1 MTTGMLWI
9 SPQRGSML
17 ARIHKNRLLPIVSSP
32 RAIISSASFSS
43 SSLSFSVAGT
53 RPNSSVTQFAPMARL
68 PSQQGRQVHATST
81 SYVNHAAPVEANYDT
96 ANPPYIRKYLRTYGL
111 TPPRAESYEVQ
122 KTRCLAQL
130 ALKQTAI
137 DKFLYLSTLR
147 KNNVHLFYRLV
158 TDHLR
163 ELTPLIYTPV
173 VGEACQRWSEIYQQP
188 EGMYLS
194 WEDRG
199 NLAAVIANWP
209 QPNVEITCI
218 TDGSRILGLGDLGI
232 NGMGIPIGK
241 LALYTACAG
250 IRPEATLP
258 LTLDLGTSNKTL
270 REDPLYMGSRRD
282 KITPEEERE
291 FMDELMSALTERWPG
306 IVIQFED
313 FKNPFPALERY
324 RDIYTCFNDDIQ
336 GTGAVILGG
345 VINAVKRSGLPC
357 KDHRAVFFGA
367 GSAGVGVAKQIV
379 AFFMREGMTEDE
391 ARSCFYLVDTKGLVT
406 NDRGDKL
413 AEHKVYFAR
422 EDNEG
427 QQYKTLEEVV
437 DYVKP
442 TILMGLSTIGGV
454 FTPEIL
460 RKMADWNTAPIIF
473 PLSNPSSKSECD
485 FETAITHTDG
495 RALFA
500 SGSPFQPFSFTNS
513 AGETRTYYP
522 GQGNNMYVF
531 PGIGLG
537 TILSKAVKITD
548 SMIYASG
555 AALSQALTAEEI
567 ERGLLYPD
575 LTRIRQVSVVVTR
588 KVIRAAQEDKVDRE
602 TALRS
607 MNDDALDA
615 WIKARMYD
623 AHSEVLALER
633 EVGALLHNLNPAS
646 LLNGL
651 SSEENAKL

>member
-1 MTTGMLWI
+1 MRWI
-9 SPQRGSML
+9 PSQGGSML
-17 ARIHKNRLLPIVSSP
+17 VSRGLLHKIRPSPSTQLPLPVY
-32 RAIISSASFSS
+32 SS
-43 SSLSFSVAGT
+43 SSIVLGSRCHSGAA
-53 RPNSSVTQFAPMARL
+53 VTQKFKMARF
-68 PSQQGRQVHATST
+68 PSQQSRPVHATPH
-81 SYVNHAAPVEANYDT
+81 VNHNGPIEQNYDT
-96 ANPPYIRKYLRTYGL
+96 ANPAYIRKYLRTYGL
-111 TPPRAESYEVQ
+111 TPPRPESYETQ

-130 ALKQTAI
+130 ALKQTPI

-199 NLAAVIANWP
+199 NLASVIANWP
-209 QPNVEITCI
+209 RPNVEITCI

-241 LALYTACAG
+241 LALYTTCAG

-258 LTLDLGTSNKTL
+258 LTLDLGTSNKAL
-270 REDPLYMGSRRD
+270 REDPLYLGSRRD
-282 KITPEEERE
+282 KVTPDEERE
-291 FMDELMSALTERWPG
+291 FLDELMAALTERWPG

-324 RDIYTCFNDDIQ
+324 QDVYTCFNDDIQ

-345 VINAVKRSGLPC
+345 VINAVKRSGVPC
-357 KDHRAVFFGA
+357 KDQRAVFFGA

-391 ARSCFYLVDTKGLVT
+391 ARSCFWLVDTKGLVT
-406 NDRGDKL
+406 ADRGDKL

-422 EDNEG
+422 TDNEG
-427 QQYKTLEEVV
+427 QQFKTLEEVV
-437 DYVKP
+437 DHVKP
-442 TILMGLSTIGGV
+442 SILMGLSTQGGV

-460 RKMADWNTAPIIF
+460 RKMAEWNAHPMIF

-485 FETAITHTDG
+485 FETAVTNTDG
-495 RALFA
+495 RVLFA
-500 SGSPFQPFSFTNS
+500 SGSPFPTMSFTNS
-513 AGETRTYYP
+513 AGETKMYYP

-537 TILSKAVKITD
+537 TILSKAVKVTD

-555 AALSQALTAEEI
+555 EALSKALTAEEI

-575 LTRIRQVSVVVTR
+575 LTRIRKVSVVVAR
-588 KVIRAAQEDKVDRE
+588 NVIRAAQEAKVDRE
-602 TALRS
+602 ATLRT
-607 MNDDALDA
+607 MDDEALDA

-623 AHSEVLALER
+623 PHSEVQSLER
-633 EVGALLHNLNPAS
+633 EVGSILSTLGAPQQFM
-646 LLNGL
+646 NG
-651 SSEENAKL
+651 SSDEAKL

>member
-1 MTTGMLWI
+1 
-9 SPQRGSML
+9 
-17 ARIHKNRLLPIVSSP
+17 
-32 RAIISSASFSS
+32 
-43 SSLSFSVAGT
+43 
-53 RPNSSVTQFAPMARL
+53 MARF
-68 PSQQGRQVHATST
+68 PSQQSRPVHATPH
-81 SYVNHAAPVEANYDT
+81 VNHNGPIEQNYDT
-96 ANPPYIRKYLRTYGL
+96 ANPAYIRKYLRTYGL
-111 TPPRAESYEVQ
+111 TPPRPESYETQ

-130 ALKQTAI
+130 ALKQTPI

-199 NLAAVIANWP
+199 NLASVIANWP

-241 LALYTACAG
+241 LALYTTCAG

-258 LTLDLGTSNKTL
+258 LTLDLGTSNKAL
-270 REDPLYMGSRRD
+270 REDPLYLGSRRD
-282 KITPEEERE
+282 KITPDEERE
-291 FMDELMSALTERWPG
+291 FLDELMAALTERWPG

-324 RDIYTCFNDDIQ
+324 QDVYTCFNDDIQ

-345 VINAVKRSGLPC
+345 VINAVKRSGVPC
-357 KDHRAVFFGA
+357 KDQRAVFFGA

-391 ARSCFYLVDTKGLVT
+391 ARSCFWLVDTKGLVT
-406 NDRGDKL
+406 ADRGDKL

-422 EDNEG
+422 TDNAG
-427 QQYKTLEEVV
+427 QQFKTLEEVV
-437 DYVKP
+437 DHVKP
-442 TILMGLSTIGGV
+442 SILMGLSTQGGV

-460 RKMADWNTAPIIF
+460 RKMAEWNTNPMIF

-485 FETAITHTDG
+485 FETAVTNTDG
-495 RALFA
+495 RVLFA
-500 SGSPFQPFSFTNS
+500 SGSPFPTMSFTNS
-513 AGETRTYYP
+513 AGETKMYYP

-537 TILSKAVKITD
+537 TILSKAVKVTD

-555 AALSQALTAEEI
+555 EALSKALTAEEI

-575 LTRIRQVSVVVTR
+575 LTRIRKVSVVVAR
-588 KVIRAAQEDKVDRE
+588 NVIRAAQEAKVDRE
-602 TALRS
+602 TTLRT
-607 MNDDALDA
+607 MDDETLDA
-615 WIKARMYD
+615 WIKSRMYD
-623 AHSEVLALER
+623 PHTEVQSLER
-633 EVGALLHNLNPAS
+633 EVGSILSTLGAPQQFV
-646 LLNGL
+646 NG
-651 SSEENAKL
+651 SSDEAKL

>member
-1 MTTGMLWI
+1 MYLMCARTSQGKF
-9 SPQRGSML
+9 SML
-17 ARIHKNRLLPIVSSP
+17 SRVHKNRL
-32 RAIISSASFSS
+32 ASAPKYFSS
-43 SSLSFSVAGT
+43 FYHSTSTPNLKSSQSIT
-53 RPNSSVTQFAPMARL
+53 MARYPSL
-68 PSQQGRQVHATST
+68 PTQQSRPVHATAAPF
-81 SYVNHAAPVEANYDT
+81 VNHASPADANYDT
-96 ANPPYIRKYLRTYGL
+96 ANPAYIRKYLRTYGL
-111 TPPRAESYEVQ
+111 TPPRAEGYETQ

-130 ALKQTAI
+130 GLKNTPI
-137 DKFLYLSTLR
+137 EKFLYLSTLR

-163 ELTPLIYTPV
+163 EMTPLIYTPV

-199 NLAAVIANWP
+199 NLASVIANWP
-209 QPNVEITCI
+209 ESSVEITCI

-258 LTLDLGTSNKTL
+258 LTLDLGTNNKAL
-270 REDPLYMGSRRD
+270 REDPLYMGSRRE
-282 KITPEEERE
+282 KISPEEERE
-291 FMDELMSALTERWPG
+291 FLDELMGALTERWPG

-324 RDIYTCFNDDIQ
+324 RDLYTCFNDDIQ

-367 GSAGVGVAKQIV
+367 GSAGVGVARQIV
-379 AFFMREGMTEDE
+379 EFFMREGMTEDE
-391 ARSCFYLVDTKGLVT
+391 ARNCFYLVDTKGLVT
-406 NDRGDKL
+406 ADRGDKL
-413 AEHKVYFAR
+413 ADHKVYFAR
-422 EDNEG
+422 RDNNGE
-427 QQYKTLEEVV
+427 QYKTLDEVV

-442 TILMGLSTIGGV
+442 SILMGLSTMGGV

-460 RKMADWNTAPIIF
+460 RKMADWNTAPLIF

-485 FETAITHTDG
+485 FESAVVNTDG
-495 RALFA
+495 RCLFA
-500 SGSPFQPFSFTNS
+500 SGSPFPNFTFTNS

-537 TILSKAVKITD
+537 SILSKAVRVTD

-555 AALSQALTAEEI
+555 AALSTALTSEEL

-575 LTRIRQVSVVVTR
+575 ITRIREVSVVVTR
-588 KVIRAAQEDKVDRE
+588 KVMRAAQEDKVDRE
-602 TALRS
+602 IALRS
-607 MNDDALDA
+607 MSDVELDN
-615 WIKARMYD
+615 WIKGHMYD
-623 AHSEVLALER
+623 PHTEVRALER
-633 EVGALLHNLNPAS
+633 EVGHL
-646 LLNGL
+646 L
-651 SSEENAKL
+651 SSLGTISPPITASGSPTEEKNAKL

>member
-1 MTTGMLWI
+1 MSWMMCTRVFQRTPSVRRALKTMPRSPRLCLSSFYHSFPSATSKLARSQSDTMARF
-9 SPQRGSML
+9 SPQQS
-17 ARIHKNRLLPIVSSP
+17 
-32 RAIISSASFSS
+32 
-43 SSLSFSVAGT
+43 
-53 RPNSSVTQFAPMARL
+53 RP
-68 PSQQGRQVHATST
+68 VHATSFM
-81 SYVNHAAPVEANYDT
+81 NHSTTPSDANYDT
-96 ANPPYIRKYLRTYGL
+96 ANPSYIRKYLRTYGL
-111 TPPRAESYEVQ
+111 TPPRAESYETQ

-130 ALKQTAI
+130 GLKNTPI
-137 DKFLYLSTLR
+137 DKFQYLSTLR

-258 LTLDLGTSNKTL
+258 LTLDLGTGNKSL

-282 KITPEEERE
+282 KISPEEERE
-291 FMDELMSALTERWPG
+291 FMDELMAALTERWPG

-324 RDIYTCFNDDIQ
+324 RDTYTCFNDDIQ

-357 KDHRAVFFGA
+357 KDHRAVFLGA

-379 AFFMREGMTEDE
+379 EFFMREGMTEDE

-406 NDRGDKL
+406 ADRGDKL
-413 AEHKVYFAR
+413 ADHKVYFAR
-422 EDNEG
+422 QDNAG
-427 QQYKTLEEVV
+427 QQWKTLEEVV
-437 DYVKP
+437 DHVKP
-442 TILMGLSTIGGV
+442 TILMGLSTLGGV

-460 RKMADWNTAPIIF
+460 TKMADWNTAPIIF

-485 FETAITHTDG
+485 YESAVKYTDG
-495 RALFA
+495 RCLFA
-500 SGSPFQPFSFTNS
+500 SGSPFPTFSFTNS
-513 AGETRTYYP
+513 KGETRTYYP

-537 TILSKAVKITD
+537 SILSKSVRVTD

-555 AALSQALTAEEI
+555 ESLSAALTAEEI

-575 LTRIRQVSVVVTR
+575 ITRIREVSIVVTR
-588 KVIRAAQEDKVDRE
+588 KVIRAAQNDKVDRE
-602 TALRS
+602 THLRS
-607 MNDDALDA
+607 MSDADLDN
-615 WIKARMYD
+615 WIKSRMYD
-623 AHSEVLALER
+623 PHTEVRSLER
-633 EVGALLHNLNPAS
+633 EVGHLLSSLGNLSP
-646 LLNGL
+646 LLNG
-651 SSEENAKL
+651 SPTDENGSKL

>member
-1 MTTGMLWI
+1 MRWI
-9 SPQRGSML
+9 PSPGGSML
-17 ARIHKNRLLPIVSSP
+17 VSRGLLHKIRPSPSAQLPLSVFP
-32 RAIISSASFSS
+32 SS
-43 SSLSFSVAGT
+43 SFVFGSRCHSGAA
-53 RPNSSVTQFAPMARL
+53 VTQKSRMARF
-68 PSQQGRQVHATST
+68 PSQQSRPVHATPH
-81 SYVNHAAPVEANYDT
+81 VNHNGPIEQNYDT
-96 ANPPYIRKYLRTYGL
+96 ANPAYIRKYLRTYGL
-111 TPPRAESYEVQ
+111 TPPRPESYETQ

-130 ALKQTAI
+130 ALKQTPI

-199 NLAAVIANWP
+199 NLASVIANWP

-241 LALYTACAG
+241 LALYTTCAG

-258 LTLDLGTSNKTL
+258 LTLDLGTSNKAL
-270 REDPLYMGSRRD
+270 REDPLYLGSRRD
-282 KITPEEERE
+282 KITPDEERE
-291 FMDELMSALTERWPG
+291 FLDELMAALTERWPG

-324 RDIYTCFNDDIQ
+324 QDVYTCFNDDIQ

-345 VINAVKRSGLPC
+345 VINAVKRSGVPC
-357 KDHRAVFFGA
+357 KDQRAVFFGA

-391 ARSCFYLVDTKGLVT
+391 ARSCFWLVDTKGLVT
-406 NDRGDKL
+406 ADRGDKL

-422 EDNEG
+422 TDNAG
-427 QQYKTLEEVV
+427 QQFKTLEEVV
-437 DYVKP
+437 DHVKP
-442 TILMGLSTIGGV
+442 SILMGLSTQGGV

-460 RKMADWNTAPIIF
+460 RKMAEWNTNPMIF

-485 FETAITHTDG
+485 FETAVTNTDG
-495 RALFA
+495 RVLFA
-500 SGSPFQPFSFTNS
+500 SGSPFPTMSFTNS
-513 AGETRTYYP
+513 AGETKMYYP

-537 TILSKAVKITD
+537 TILSKAVKVTD

-555 AALSQALTAEEI
+555 EALSKALTAEEI

-575 LTRIRQVSVVVTR
+575 LTRIRKVSVVVAR
-588 KVIRAAQEDKVDRE
+588 NVIRAAQEAKVDRE
-602 TALRS
+602 TTLRT
-607 MNDDALDA
+607 MDDETLDA
-615 WIKARMYD
+615 WIKSRMYD
-623 AHSEVLALER
+623 PHTEVQSLER
-633 EVGALLHNLNPAS
+633 EVGSILSTLGAPQQFV
-646 LLNGL
+646 NG
-651 SSEENAKL
+651 SSDEAKL